1 MNFTSRIGRGEPPQN
16 EKLLQPYCV
25 LVYRSDPTSSSY
37 SIQRLKVLEKSNDG
51 LKISE
56 ADLELRGPGEILGF
70 KQHGNF
76 DFKY

>member
-1 MNFTSRIGRGEPPQN
+1 M
-16 EKLLQPYCV
+16 
-25 LVYRSDPTSSSY
+25 
-37 SIQRLKVLEKSNDG
+37 QRLKVLEKSNDG